1 MQQEEITRI
10 QQEISEREQQLL
22 ARAMSDC
29 WSRLYDVVNHMAE
42 RLHDKQAT
50 FRDSLVGN
58 IISLVQLLPK
68 LNITHDQELESMRK
82 QIEVKLTQTSPDDLR
97 NSRQIRKTV
106 AKEASSILDTMT
118 GYLA

>member
-10 QQEISEREQQLL
+10 QQEISEREKQLI
-22 ARAMSDC
+22 ARAMNDC
-29 WSRLYDVVNHMAE
+29 WSRLYEVVKHMSE
-42 RLHDKQAT
+42 KLNQKEST

-68 LNITHDQELESMRK
+68 LNITHDPELESMRK
-82 QIEVKLTQTSPDDLR
+82 QIEVKLTQASPDDLR
-97 NSRQIRKTV
+97 NSRHIRKNV
-106 AKEASSILDTMT
+106 AQDASTILDAMA